1 MAGGIVANTPLKRAL
16 VLSMVTLATTLYG
29 TTVLVVSVILPQM
42 QGTLSATQDQIAWV
56 LTFNILATAIATP
69 MTGWLTARFGRR
81 NVMIYCQAGFTA
93 ATLLCGI
100 ATSLET
106 LVFYRI
112 LQGALGAPLI
122 PLAQATILDTY
133 PKEQHGTATSI
144 FGMGVVIGPVLG
156 PILGGYLAD
165 AYTWRYAFYMIVP
178 VGVAA
183 TVGLYFLLADKG
195 KQSGIKLDWTGFLAL
210 AIAISCVQLM
220 LSRGQRQDWFD
231 SIEIILEVGIGA
243 MALYI
248 FIVHSL
254 TTAKPFLTPSLL
266 LDRNYALGL
275 MIVFLYGM
283 LNFTPMVLF
292 PPMLQCLMGY
302 PNSIIGE
309 LLGARGVGAL
319 VGFFAAM
326 FVARIDPRIGM
337 SIGMGIQ
344 VASGLIMM
352 TFDQNVAFETVAF
365 VGALQGAAVGLFWV
379 PLTVASFSTLS
390 PAYLAESSAIFH
402 LLRNL
407 GSSIFISLSVATVIR
422 SSGENYARMVEFASP
437 FNENIPA
444 AGMTLDTVTGMAGI
458 SGEILR
464 QASMLGY
471 LNAFALYTAACLAS
485 LPLILMFRVEKRKPP
500 A

>member
-1 MAGGIVANTPLKRAL
+1 MAGGIVADTPLKRAM
-16 VLSMVTLATTLYG
+16 VLGVVTMATTLYG

-42 QGTLSATQDQIAWV
+42 QGSLSATQDQIAWV
-56 LTFNILATAIATP
+56 MTFNILATAIMTP

-93 ATLLCGI
+93 ATLLCGM
-100 ATSLET
+100 AESLET
-106 LVFYRI
+106 LVLYRV

-133 PKEQHGTATSI
+133 PKEQHGQATSI

-165 AYTWRYAFYMIVP
+165 VYSWRYAFYMIVP
-178 VGVAA
+178 VGIAA
-183 TVGLYFLLADKG
+183 VIGLYFLLSDKG
-195 KQSGIKLDWTGFLAL
+195 RQSNVKLDWTGFLAL
-210 AIAISCVQLM
+210 AVAIASVQLM
-220 LSRGQRQDWFD
+220 LDRGQRQDWFD
-231 SIEIILEVGIGA
+231 SLEIVIEASLGA
-243 MALYI
+243 LALYV

-266 LDRNYALGL
+266 LNRNYALGL
-275 MIVFLYGM
+275 MTVFIYGM

-292 PPMLQCLMGY
+292 PPMLQGLMGY
-302 PNSIIGE
+302 PNSVIGE
-309 LLGARGVGAL
+309 LLGARGIGAL
-319 VGFFAAM
+319 AGFFSAM
-326 FVARIDPRIGM
+326 FIARVDPRIGM
-337 SIGMGIQ
+337 GIGVGIQ
-344 VASGLIMM
+344 ALSGLIMM
-352 TFDQNVAFETVAF
+352 TFDHNVPFATVAF
-365 VGALQGAAVGLFWV
+365 VGALQGMAVGLFWV
-379 PLTVASFSTLS
+379 PLTVASFSTLN

-422 SSGENYARMVEFASP
+422 SRGENYSRMREYASP
-437 FNENIPA
+437 FNENLDA
-444 AGMTLDTVTGMAGI
+444 AGMTLDTMRGVAGI

-485 LPLILMFRVEKRKPP
+485 VPLILMFRVAKRTSP

>member
-1 MAGGIVANTPLKRAL
+1 M
-16 VLSMVTLATTLYG
+16 VLGVVTMATTLYG

-42 QGTLSATQDQIAWV
+42 QGSLSATQDQIAWV
-56 LTFNILATAIATP
+56 MTFNILATAIMTP

-93 ATLLCGI
+93 ATLLCGM
-100 ATSLET
+100 AESLET
-106 LVFYRI
+106 LVLYRV

-133 PKEQHGTATSI
+133 PKEQHGQATSI

-165 AYTWRYAFYMIVP
+165 VYSWRYAFYMIVP
-178 VGVAA
+178 VGIAA
-183 TVGLYFLLADKG
+183 VIGLYFLLSDKG
-195 KQSGIKLDWTGFLAL
+195 RQSNVKLDWTGFLAL
-210 AIAISCVQLM
+210 AVAIASVQLM
-220 LSRGQRQDWFD
+220 LDRGQRQDWFD
-231 SIEIILEVGIGA
+231 SLEIVIEASLGA
-243 MALYI
+243 LALYV

-266 LDRNYALGL
+266 LNRNYALGL
-275 MIVFLYGM
+275 MTVFIYGM

-292 PPMLQCLMGY
+292 PPMLQGLMGY
-302 PNSIIGE
+302 PNSVIGE
-309 LLGARGVGAL
+309 LLGARGIGAL
-319 VGFFAAM
+319 AGFFSAM
-326 FVARIDPRIGM
+326 FIARVDPRIGM
-337 SIGMGIQ
+337 GIGVGIQ
-344 VASGLIMM
+344 ALSGLIMM
-352 TFDQNVAFETVAF
+352 TFDHNVPFATVAF
-365 VGALQGAAVGLFWV
+365 VGALQGMAVGLFWV
-379 PLTVASFSTLS
+379 PLTVASFSTLN

-422 SSGENYARMVEFASP
+422 SRGENYSRMREYASP
-437 FNENIPA
+437 FNENLDA
-444 AGMTLDTVTGMAGI
+444 AGMTLDTMRGVAGI

-485 LPLILMFRVEKRKPP
+485 VPLILMFRVAKRTSP

>member
-1 MAGGIVANTPLKRAL
+1 VSRGIVADTPLKRAF
-16 VLSMVTLATTLYG
+16 VLSMVTMATTLYG

-42 QGTLSATQDQIAWV
+42 QGSLSATQDQIAWV
-56 LTFNILATAIATP
+56 MTFNILATAIATP
-69 MTGWLTARFGRR
+69 TTGWLTARFGRR

-93 ATLLCGI
+93 ATLLCGL
-100 ATSLET
+100 AESLET
-106 LVFYRI
+106 LVLYRI
-112 LQGALGAPLI
+112 MQGALGAPLI

-133 PKEQHGTATSI
+133 PKEQHGQATSI

-156 PILGGYLAD
+156 PMVGGYLAD
-165 AYTWRYAFYMIVP
+165 VYTWRYAFYMIVP
-178 VGVAA
+178 VGMAA

-195 KQSGIKLDWTGFLAL
+195 RRAGVKLDWTGFLAL
-210 AIAISCVQLM
+210 AIAIGCIQLM
-220 LSRGQRQDWFD
+220 MDRGQRQDWFD
-231 SIEIILEVGIGA
+231 SLEIVIEACLGVLA
-243 MALYI
+243 FYV
-248 FIVHSL
+248 FVVHSV
-254 TTAKPFLTPSLL
+254 TTAKPFLTPALL

-275 MIVFLYGM
+275 TIVLIYGM

-292 PPMLQCLMGY
+292 PPMLQGLMGY

-319 VGFFAAM
+319 AGFFSAM

-337 SIGMGIQ
+337 CIGMGIQ
-344 VASGLIMM
+344 AVSGMIMM
-352 TFDQNVAFETVAF
+352 TFDHNVPFDTVAF
-365 VGALQGAAVGLFWV
+365 VGALQGLSVGLFWV
-379 PLTVASFSTLS
+379 PLTVASFRTLN

-422 SSGENYARMVEFASP
+422 SRGENYSRMTEYASP
-437 FNENIPA
+437 FNENLNA
-444 AGMTLDTVTGMAGI
+444 AGMTLDTVGGLAGI

-485 LPLILMFRVEKRKPP
+485 VPLILMFKVAKRTPP

>member
-1 MAGGIVANTPLKRAL
+1 M
-16 VLSMVTLATTLYG
+16 VLGVVTMATTLYG

-42 QGTLSATQDQIAWV
+42 QGSLSATQDQIAWV
-56 LTFNILATAIATP
+56 MTFNILATAIMTP

-93 ATLLCGI
+93 ATLLCGM
-100 ATSLET
+100 AESLET
-106 LVFYRI
+106 LVLYRV

-133 PKEQHGTATSI
+133 PKEQHGQATSI

-165 AYTWRYAFYMIVP
+165 VYSWRYAFYMIVP
-178 VGVAA
+178 VGIAA
-183 TVGLYFLLADKG
+183 VIGLYFLLSDKG
-195 KQSGIKLDWTGFLAL
+195 RQSNVKLDWTGFLAL
-210 AIAISCVQLM
+210 AVAIASVQLM
-220 LSRGQRQDWFD
+220 LDRGQRQDWFD
-231 SIEIILEVGIGA
+231 SLEIMIEASLGA
-243 MALYI
+243 LALYV

-266 LDRNYALGL
+266 LNRNYALGL
-275 MIVFLYGM
+275 MTVFIYGM

-292 PPMLQCLMGY
+292 PPMLQGLMGY
-302 PNSIIGE
+302 PNSVIGE
-309 LLGARGVGAL
+309 LLGARGIGAL
-319 VGFFAAM
+319 AGFFSAM
-326 FVARIDPRIGM
+326 FIARVDPRIGM
-337 SIGMGIQ
+337 GIGMGIQ
-344 VASGLIMM
+344 ALSGLIMM
-352 TFDQNVAFETVAF
+352 TFDHNVPFATVAF
-365 VGALQGAAVGLFWV
+365 VGALQGMAVGLFWV
-379 PLTVASFSTLS
+379 PLTVASFSTLN

-422 SSGENYARMVEFASP
+422 SRGENYSRMREYASP
-437 FNENIPA
+437 FNENLDA
-444 AGMTLDTVTGMAGI
+444 AGMTLDTIRGVAGI

-485 LPLILMFRVEKRKPP
+485 VPLILMFRVAKRTSPS
-500 A
+500 